1 MVLRLSFSANSD
13 GLGAAAGAGW
23 AGAGCIWA
31 GAGAGA
37 AGAAV
42 GAVGA
47 GATAP
52 VVAGRFGHPAR
63 KRVRRSSGTTKN
75 AGPRR
80 CTIASLPP
88 WQALGELS
96 LEKQLNPITDH
107 GRRGDHAGL
116 EDCPGPP
123 VTTCCSE
130 PSASMVKTWV
140 PPRRFEWKER
150 CRPLGDHVAL
160 SFSPGPAV
168 RRRRFEPSGL
178 TAHRSWLPWRE
189 VKTMVSP
196 LGDQRGWVLKP
207 LEVMRRTLVPW
218 SSIT

>member
-13 GLGAAAGAGW
+13 GRGAGAAGAG
-23 AGAGCIWA
+23 AGGVAVSGAGA

-37 AGAAV
+37 AGAAA

-47 GATAP
+47 GATAL
-52 VVAGRFGHPAR
+52 VWAGRFGHPAR

-88 WQALGELS
+88 WQAFGELS
-96 LEKQLNPITDH
+96 LEKRFNPITDH

-116 EDCPGPP
+116 DDCPGPP

-140 PPRRFEWKER
+140 PPRRFEWKAR
-150 CRPLGDHVAL
+150 CRPLGAHAAL
-160 SFSPGPAV
+160 SLSPGPAV

-178 TAHRSWLPWRE
+178 TAQMS
-189 VKTMVSP
+189 
-196 LGDQRGWVLKP
+196 
-207 LEVMRRTLVPW
+207 
-218 SSIT
+218 

>member
-1 MVLRLSFSANSD
+1 MVLRLSFSANSE

-37 AGAAV
+37 AGAAA

-88 WQALGELS
+88 WQSLGELS
-96 LEKQLNPITDH
+96 LEKQLNPIT
-107 GRRGDHAGL
+107 
-116 EDCPGPP
+116 EDAA
-123 VTTCCSE
+123 TTRDS
-130 PSASMVKTWV
+130 KTVPV
-140 PPRRFEWKER
+140 PP
-150 CRPLGDHVAL
+150 
-160 SFSPGPAV
+160 
-168 RRRRFEPSGL
+168 
-178 TAHRSWLPWRE
+178 
-189 VKTMVSP
+189 
-196 LGDQRGWVLKP
+196 
-207 LEVMRRTLVPW
+207 
-218 SSIT
+218 

>member
-1 MVLRLSFSANSD
+1 MVLRLAFSANSD
-13 GLGAAAGAGW
+13 GLGTAAGAGW
-23 AGAGCIWA
+23 AGAGCIGA

-96 LEKQLNPITDH
+96 LEKQLNPIT
-107 GRRGDHAGL
+107 
-116 EDCPGPP
+116 EDAA
-123 VTTCCSE
+123 TTRDS
-130 PSASMVKTWV
+130 KTVPV
-140 PPRRFEWKER
+140 PP
-150 CRPLGDHVAL
+150 
-160 SFSPGPAV
+160 
-168 RRRRFEPSGL
+168 
-178 TAHRSWLPWRE
+178 
-189 VKTMVSP
+189 
-196 LGDQRGWVLKP
+196 
-207 LEVMRRTLVPW
+207 
-218 SSIT
+218 